1 MPRDD
6 RLPAALLGALV
17 PAGLAFANGG
27 YFPREWG
34 LTALLLLLVA
44 ATALLLR
51 DRVAVDR
58 LALAPAAAFALLGLW
73 QLTTLAWSPGPTEP
87 VLEAERTLV
96 YLALSLAAPLVVSRA
111 SAPWL
116 AGGLVA
122 GTVAVSGWGLATR
135 LWPGRFEPFDPG
147 QLAEPIGYWNAQGIL
162 AVVGLLLALGLVA
175 LPSVALRAAAAAAM
189 PLLAATLALTFSRGS
204 WLAFAAGLVVL
215 AVVATHRLRLAALA
229 VPGLVAGALAAA
241 AAGSFDGLTREDA
254 TLEVARDDGR
264 RLAVLLLVLAAAA
277 ALGAVAAAGLER
289 RWTPGASARRAWTV
303 ALAGAAA
310 VVVVAGLVRV
320 GNPLEVVDAFTAP
333 LPAASGDLGDRL
345 ASASGNGRADY
356 WRAAWSEFEDM
367 PLAGGGAGSWERW
380 WLLERPTAFAAR
392 DAHNL
397 YLEALAELGPLG
409 LLFLLAALVPPLLA
423 LPRGRAAA
431 AAGAAYAAF
440 VLHAALDWDWEI
452 PAVTATALLAGQVVL
467 ATARTAPERPLSTR
481 ARAVGL
487 ALLLPLA
494 VAAGVAHA
502 GNRAAAEV
510 EDAIARD
517 DPAAAAAA
525 ADRAERYAPWSTE
538 ALRLAGEARLASGDR
553 AAARPPLREALE
565 RDPKDW
571 ELWYV
576 LSFALDG
583 AAADEAWERARTLN
597 PRAPELAVPR
607 SRGTPQDRS

>member
-34 LTALLLLLVA
+34 LAALLLLLVA

-51 DRVAVDR
+51 DRIAVDR

-73 QLTTLAWSPGPTEP
+73 QLATLAWSPGPTEP

-122 GTVAVSGWGLATR
+122 GVVAVSGWALATR
-135 LWPGRFEPFDPG
+135 LWPGRLEPFDPG

-162 AVVGLLLALGLVA
+162 AVLGLLLALGLVA
-175 LPSVALRAAAAAAM
+175 LPSVAVRAAASAAM
-189 PLLAATLALTFSRGS
+189 PVLAAALALTFSRGS
-204 WLAFAAGLVVL
+204 WLAFAAGLAVL
-215 AVVATHRLRLAALA
+215 AVAASQRLRLAALA
-229 VPGLVAGALAAA
+229 VPGLAAGALAAA
-241 AAGSFDGLTREDA
+241 AAGSLDGLTREDA
-254 TLEVARDDGR
+254 TLAAARDDGR
-264 RLAVLLLVLAAAA
+264 RLAVVLLVLVAAA
-277 ALGAVAAAGLER
+277 ALGAVGAARFER

-303 ALAGAAA
+303 ALAGVGAA
-310 VVVVAGLVRV
+310 VVVAGLVRV

-333 LPAASGDLGDRL
+333 LPAASAELGDRL

-356 WRAAWSEFEDM
+356 WRAAWSEFEDR
-367 PLAGGGAGSWERW
+367 PVGGGGAGSWERW

-397 YLEALAELGPLG
+397 YLEALAELGPIG
-409 LLFLLAALVPPLLA
+409 LLLLLAALAPPVLA

-440 VLHAALDWDWEI
+440 LLHAALDWDWEI

-481 ARAVGL
+481 ARARRARGAAPARRRRRRRACRESRRGRGRGRDRPGRPGRRGRRRRSRR
-487 ALLLPLA
+487 ALRPVVDRGA
-494 VAAGVAHA
+494 PARRRGAAGL
-502 GNRAAAEV
+502 G
-510 EDAIARD
+510 
-517 DPAAAAAA
+517 
-525 ADRAERYAPWSTE
+525 
-538 ALRLAGEARLASGDR
+538 
-553 AAARPPLREALE
+553 
-565 RDPKDW
+565 
-571 ELWYV
+571 
-576 LSFALDG
+576 
-583 AAADEAWERARTLN
+583 
-597 PRAPELAVPR
+597 
-607 SRGTPQDRS
+607 

>member
-1 MPRDD
+1 MARGRPR
-6 RLPAALLGALV
+6 RG
-17 PAGLAFANGG
+17 
-27 YFPREWG
+27 R
-34 LTALLLLLVA
+34 
-44 ATALLLR
+44 
-51 DRVAVDR
+51 
-58 LALAPAAAFALLGLW
+58 
-73 QLTTLAWSPGPTEP
+73 
-87 VLEAERTLV
+87 
-96 YLALSLAAPLVVSRA
+96 
-111 SAPWL
+111 
-116 AGGLVA
+116 
-122 GTVAVSGWGLATR
+122 VAVSGWALATR

-175 LPSVALRAAAAAAM
+175 LPSVAVRAAAAAAM
-189 PLLAATLALTFSRGS
+189 PVLAATLALTFSRGS

-215 AVVATHRLRLAALA
+215 AVAVSPRLRLAALA
-229 VPGLVAGALAAA
+229 VPGVVAGALAAA

-254 TLEVARDDGR
+254 TLAAARDDGR
-264 RLAVLLLVLAAAA
+264 RLAVVLLVLVAAA

-303 ALAGAAA
+303 ALAGAGRRRRRGPRTRRQPARGRGRLHRAA
-310 VVVVAGLVRV
+310 PRGERRPRRPARV
-320 GNPLEVVDAFTAP
+320 GL
-333 LPAASGDLGDRL
+333 
-345 ASASGNGRADY
+345 GNGRADY

-367 PLAGGGAGSWERW
+367 PVGGGGAGSWERW

-409 LLFLLAALVPPLLA
+409 LLLLLAALVPPLLA
-423 LPRGRAAA
+423 LSRGRAAA
-431 AAGAAYAAF
+431 AAGAAYVAF

-452 PAVTATALLAGQVVL
+452 PAVTATALLAGQAVL

-481 ARAVGL
+481 ARALGL
-487 ALLLPLA
+487 VALLPLA

-510 EDAIARD
+510 EEAIARD
-517 DPAAAAAA
+517 DPAAAVDAAE
-525 ADRAERYAPWSTE
+525 RAERYAPWSTE
-538 ALRLAGEARLASGDR
+538 ALRLAGEARLAEGDR
-553 AAARPPLREALE
+553 AAARPPLREALD
-565 RDPKDW
+565 RDPGDW